1 MNDKDNLASALIFK
15 YTEQLLV
22 QGMTFI
28 LNIVL
33 ARLLL
38 PSDYGVLSV
47 LMIFISLSQVF
58 VQSGL
63 NTALVQR
70 PVVDDEDYQTVFW
83 STIVIALLLYCVVY
97 LATPWIGSFYD
108 IENFSSYLRTLALI
122 LFPGAVNS
130 IQIAKLCR
138 TLDFKR
144 LMISSVSAVVF
155 AGFCSVLIA
164 LNGGGIWSLVVQ
176 QLVNQ
181 VSVTIILFF
190 MTRWVPRA
198 RFSRERFQKL
208 FSFGSRIMCVN
219 LVETLFGNIRSLV
232 VGKKYDTAV
241 LGYYDRG
248 NQFPD
253 AVVRNINM
261 TLMSVMFPV
270 YSRHQNDKQA
280 LKEMVRRTMMMSSFV
295 VWPMM
300 VGLCV
305 VARPF
310 VIAVLTEKWAPCIPY
325 IQILCFSYVF
335 MPIHTANHQA
345 INAMGEGVVSL
356 RLTIVRRVVDVSCIL
371 IAAFLFDT
379 PIALAW
385 GAVIS
390 MALGSFIN
398 AFPNRR
404 LLGYKYS
411 EQVKDILPCVAVS
424 LLMGVAIYPISF
436 FISDMSDLLFTQIAA
451 GIVIYFALAA
461 LFRLESF
468 SLIVRLVRQN
478 VSRLRSK

>member
-1 MNDKDNLASALIFK
+1 MNDKDNLASAIIFK

-22 QGMTFI
+22 QGMTFL

-47 LMIFISLSQVF
+47 LLIFISLSQVF

-70 PVVDDEDYQTVFW
+70 PDVDDVDYQTVFW
-83 STIVIALLLYCVVY
+83 ATMCIALILYCIVY
-97 LATPWIGSFYD
+97 LVAPWIGSFYY
-108 IENFSSYLRTLALI
+108 IENFEKYLRILALI
-122 LFPGAVNS
+122 LFPGAINS
-130 IQIAKLCR
+130 IQIAKLSR
-138 TLDFKR
+138 TMDFKK
-144 LMISSVSAVVF
+144 LMVSSVSAVLF

-164 LNGGGIWSLVVQ
+164 LNGGGIWSLVIQ

-198 RFSRERFQKL
+198 MFSRERFQKL

-253 AVVRNINM
+253 AFVRNINM

-270 YSRHQNDKQA
+270 YSRHQNDKRA
-280 LKEMVRRTMMMSSFV
+280 LKEMVRRTMMMSSFI

-345 INAMGEGVVSL
+345 INAMGEGDVSL
-356 RLTIVRRVVDVSCIL
+356 RLTIIRRAVDVTCIL
-371 IAAFLFDT
+371 VAAFFFDT

-385 GAVIS
+385 GAAIS

-404 LLGYKYS
+404 LLDYKYS
-411 EQVKDILPCVAVS
+411 EQLRDILPCVMVS
-424 LLMGVAIYPISF
+424 LLMGVTIYPISL
-436 FISDMSDLLFTQIAA
+436 FIYDMSNLLFAQIAT
-451 GIVIYFALAA
+451 GVVIYFALAA
-461 LFRLESF
+461 LFRLEAL

-478 VSRLRSK
+478 VSRLRVR